1 MKKNKLIFLI
11 PLASFLT
18 VLIGTYLG
26 EDSIG
31 GGKIDYTY
39 HLTLLNK
46 FSENFFNTYNE
57 FGMLQESFS
66 GRNSPIF
73 YILLSFFLKVGLP
86 LQSLK
91 IINFIILAPIVIFFI
106 KCLEI
111 KYPQISL
118 ETKIYL
124 TSALLLS
131 PTIRTLLAWPYPLL
145 WAICFFL
152 ISIYFFLVFKK
163 SQISKKKIIYAYS
176 NIFFLSLSAYFTPKF
191 AIFSLFFFY
200 NFFIFYGLKKEIFK
214 IILLNITL
222 AIPAIYF
229 IILKDYYLFNN
240 EPFEVSPLIKY
251 NPSNKIIIILSSFFL
266 FFLPFISKKNF
277 FSKKKF
283 FQLDYKSIIF
293 LVFVVINIYYFD
305 FSTRQGAGGG
315 IFFQLSQILFG
326 NSSFLFIIFIFSLY
340 IFRYLGLYN
349 FNNFFLFTLLLIYN
363 LEFTIYYKYFD
374 PLILFLFLF
383 LINYNTNNFIN
394 IKQVSKK
401 IFLFYIF
408 FLILNF
414 SKSFIKAIL

>member
-31 GGKIDYTY
+31 SGKIDYTY

-57 FGMLQESFS
+57 FGMLQESSS

-163 SQISKKKIIYAYS
+163 SQISKKKNYLCVFKYFFLVLKCIFHTKVCYFFF
-176 NIFFLSLSAYFTPKF
+176 IFFL
-191 AIFSLFFFY
+191 
-200 NFFIFYGLKKEIFK
+200 
-214 IILLNITL
+214 
-222 AIPAIYF
+222 
-229 IILKDYYLFNN
+229 
-240 EPFEVSPLIKY
+240 
-251 NPSNKIIIILSSFFL
+251 
-266 FFLPFISKKNF
+266 
-277 FSKKKF
+277 
-283 FQLDYKSIIF
+283 
-293 LVFVVINIYYFD
+293 
-305 FSTRQGAGGG
+305 
-315 IFFQLSQILFG
+315 
-326 NSSFLFIIFIFSLY
+326 
-340 IFRYLGLYN
+340 
-349 FNNFFLFTLLLIYN
+349 
-363 LEFTIYYKYFD
+363 
-374 PLILFLFLF
+374 
-383 LINYNTNNFIN
+383 
-394 IKQVSKK
+394 
-401 IFLFYIF
+401 
-408 FLILNF
+408 
-414 SKSFIKAIL
+414 